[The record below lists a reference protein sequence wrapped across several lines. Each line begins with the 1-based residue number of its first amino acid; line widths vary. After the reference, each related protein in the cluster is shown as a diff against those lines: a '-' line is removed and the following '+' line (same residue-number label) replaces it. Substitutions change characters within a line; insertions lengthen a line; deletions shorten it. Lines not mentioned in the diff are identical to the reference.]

1 MSNIGV
7 IKMLR
12 KNHIIKFKIVIIEE
26 GIEDIRIIFTPT
38 QLRHCHFCYVIVIFI
53 KQLSFLLRNCYTHD
67 DYVIMITYQLRR
79 CLNYVFSMLE
89 GYLITQDI
97 LTWLLAIALV

>member
-12 KNHIIKFKIVIIEE
+12 KNHIIKFKIAIIEE

-38 QLRHCHFCYVIVIFI
+38 QLRN
-53 KQLSFLLRNCYTHD
+53 SFLLRKCHFY
-67 DYVIMITYQLRR
+67 YVIALLMMIT
-79 CLNYVFSMLE
+79 
-89 GYLITQDI
+89 
-97 LTWLLAIALV
+97 

>member
-38 QLRHCHFCYVIVIFI
+38 QLRNCHIYYVIVI
-53 KQLSFLLRNCYTHD
+53 S
-67 DYVIMITYQLRR
+67 IT
-79 CLNYVFSMLE
+79 
-89 GYLITQDI
+89 
-97 LTWLLAIALV
+97 